1 MAQKPAPKPTG
12 GGLLQI
18 PASATQKNSPQS
30 KNASS
35 NSTSAKP
42 SNAAAP
48 RLKLLVRR
56 LPPGLTKAEFETA
69 MGEEWRV
76 GSGKVDY
83 FLYKEGK
90 VSKEYV
96 TRCILLGMKN

>member
-1 MAQKPAPKPTG
+1 MSQKTTPKATG

-18 PASATQKNSPQS
+18 PASATQKSSPQS
-30 KNASS
+30 SRNASS
-35 NSTSAKP
+35 NSTPAKP
-42 SNAAAP
+42 SNASAP

-56 LPPGLTKAEFETA
+56 LPPGLTKTEFEDV
-69 MGEEWRV
+69 MGEEWSV
-76 GSGKVDY
+76 GKGKVDY

-96 TRCILLGMKN
+96 LCSLIY